1 MILSTKEITPLVS
14 VIIPTYNYGRFLGE
28 AVNSVLGQTFRDL
41 ECIIVDDGSTDET
54 DQVLASFNDPRMV
67 FSGTPRLGVSAA
79 RNRGLDLSRGSL
91 IAFLDADDRWKPGK
105 LESQVAILAAEP
117 EIDMVF
123 TNFVRF
129 TATEGWL
136 PDQFTYV
143 PELGKAPS
151 RQTTGGGV
159 VIEGNPFDFLVSS
172 REAAAWIQTVIVRR
186 TVAESIRFP
195 PGVKVCED
203 LHYLL
208 HVAWK
213 SRFIAYLP
221 DPQVEV
227 RRHGDNAYEAR
238 DVPDNLVRVLRMLD
252 KDAPFAGRPSF
263 RMRLGQEL
271 AVLGTRHARQGEFI
285 RGVEALAESLRFRES
300 RSTALKACLAF
311 PPRWFRGL
319 LRCER

>member
-1 MILSTKEITPLVS
+1 MTPHVS

-41 ECIIVDDGSTDET
+41 ECIVIDDGSTDET
-54 DQVLASFNDPRMV
+54 GQVLASFTDPRMV
-67 FSGTPRLGVSAA
+67 FSSTPRLGVSAA
-79 RNRGLDLSRGSL
+79 RNRGLDMSRGSL

-105 LESQVAILAAEP
+105 LERQIAILADEP
-117 EIDMVF
+117 GVDMVF

-143 PELGKAPS
+143 PDLGKVPS
-151 RQTTGGGV
+151 RQTAGGGV
-159 VIEGNPFDFLVSS
+159 VIEGNPFDFLVRS

-186 TVAESIRFP
+186 SVAGSIRFP

-203 LHYLL
+203 LHYIL
-208 HVAWK
+208 HVGWK

-227 RRHGDNAYEAR
+227 RRHGNNAYEAR
-238 DVPDNLVRVLRMLD
+238 DVPDNLIRVLRMLQR
-252 KDAPFAGRPSF
+252 DAPFAGRPSF
-263 RMRLGQEL
+263 RWRLGQEL
-271 AVLGTRHARQGEFI
+271 AALGTRLARQGEFT
-285 RGVEALAESLRFRES
+285 RAVEALADSLRFKES
-300 RSTALKACLAF
+300 RSTALRACLAF
-311 PPRWFRGL
+311 PPRWFRGM
-319 LRCER
+319 LRGVR

>member
-1 MILSTKEITPLVS
+1 MSDRFPLVS

-41 ECIIVDDGSTDET
+41 ECIIVDDGSSDET
-54 DQVLASFNDPRMV
+54 DRVLSSFSDQRLVMTQ
-67 FSGTPRLGVSAA
+67 TPRLGVSAA

-91 IAFLDADDRWKPGK
+91 IAYLDADDRWRPGK
-105 LESQVAILAAEP
+105 LERQVAILTDEP
-117 EIDMVF
+117 DVDMIF

-143 PELGKAPS
+143 PELGKVPS
-151 RQTTGGGV
+151 RQTTAGGV
-159 VIEGNPFDFLVSS
+159 VIEGNPFDFLVST
-172 REAAAWIQTVIVRR
+172 REAAVWVPTVIVRR
-186 TVAESIRFP
+186 TVAGSIRFP
-195 PGVKVCED
+195 PGVSVCED

-208 HVAWK
+208 HVAWR
-213 SRFIAYLP
+213 SRFLAYLP

-227 RRHGDNAYEAR
+227 RRHGGNAYEAG
-238 DVPDNLVRVLRMLD
+238 DVPNNVVRVLRMLER
-252 KDAPFAGRPSF
+252 DAPFAGRSSF
-263 RMRLGQEL
+263 RWRLGQEL

-285 RGVEALAESLRFRES
+285 RGVEALAESLRIRES

-311 PPRWFRGL
+311 PPRWFRGM
-319 LRCER
+319 LRCVR

>member
-1 MILSTKEITPLVS
+1 MSDRHPLVS
-14 VIIPTYNYGRFLGE
+14 VIIPAYNYGRFLGE
-28 AVNSVLGQTFRDL
+28 ALNSVLGQTFRDL
-41 ECIIVDDGSTDET
+41 ECIIVDDGSSDET
-54 DQVLASFNDPRMV
+54 GQVLASFNDPRMV
-67 FSGTPRLGVSAA
+67 ISSTPRLGVSAA

-91 IAFLDADDRWKPGK
+91 IAFLDADDRWKPNK
-105 LESQVAILAAEP
+105 LERQVAILADEP
-117 EIDMVF
+117 DVGMVF

-136 PDQFTYV
+136 PDQFSYV
-143 PELGKAPS
+143 PELGKVPS
-151 RQTTGGGV
+151 RQTDGGGV
-159 VIEGNPFDFLVSS
+159 VIESDPFDFLVSA

-186 TVAESIRFP
+186 TVAGSIRFP

-227 RRHGDNAYEAR
+227 RRHGNNAYEAG
-238 DVPDNLVRVLRMLD
+238 DVPDHLVRVLKMLERE
-252 KDAPFAGRPSF
+252 ASFAGRPSF
-263 RMRLGQEL
+263 RRRLGQEL
-271 AVLGTRHARQGEFI
+271 AVLGTRLARQGEFT
-285 RGVEALAESLRFRES
+285 RAVETLTDALRFKES

-319 LRCER
+319 VRGGR